1 MEIINDFRN
10 ELLKRREMEIKIN
23 QEGNPGFSGAMDK
36 IVEHLKTDK
45 ERIVVRAVR
54 SKFGENDFLIEA
66 FVYDSVEDK
75 VKTEPRKKEKKA
87 AAGGGK

>member
-23 QEGNPGFSGAMDK
+23 QDGNPGFSGATDK
-36 IVEHLKTDK
+36 IVEHLKADK
-45 ERIVVRAVR
+45 ESVVVRAVR

-66 FVYDSVEDK
+66 FVYDSGEDK
-75 VKTEPRKKEKKA
+75 EKAEPRKKEKKS
-87 AAGGGK
+87 GGTG